1 MIDETKELLDKLRTA
16 GCRLCIHMKIGRCA
30 HIQQGK
36 TRGTLYHQAADLIE
50 SLSAENERLNAAIAV
65 TGAIECERD
74 MIKHELEQV
83 KRERDAAVKDLK
95 EFSYYPCLTCKHR
108 TGAHYCEKFG
118 ERTPG
123 RDVNDV
129 IFCGQYE
136 WRGVKEG

>member
-1 MIDETKELLDKLRTA
+1 MTNDVERIVDALRVICSEYECCECPSDAWCHNKGQCLDWD
-16 GCRLCIHMKIGRCA
+16 
-30 HIQQGK
+30 
-36 TRGTLYHQAADLIE
+36 AADLIE
-50 SLSAENERLNAAIAV
+50 SLSA
-65 TGAIECERD
+65 
-74 MIKHELEQV
+74 ELEQV

-136 WRGVKEG
+136 WRGVKEGERETDRCRCAASHISP